1 MSWVLR
7 PRQLWNERIAYNR
20 GRANNHT
27 SISTSPREAFIITG
41 RMIPDYDA
49 GLDMRKR
56 VGSLCFKDDDEDEEH
71 QNEHTDCDSRSYG
84 LCQNQQKF

>member
-1 MSWVLR
+1 
-7 PRQLWNERIAYNR
+7 
-20 GRANNHT
+20 
-27 SISTSPREAFIITG
+27 
-41 RMIPDYDA
+41 MIPDYDA